1 MIRKTHILKHLVLG
15 GLITTQYA
23 FVLAD
28 VLADSFEWQGSG
40 TNNWS
45 DSGNW
50 MLADGTQAGNPPL
63 GGDSVV
69 IKNSG
74 TAVIG
79 DSETAY
85 ASDITIKEGG
95 LILNGGSKIETNVT
109 VGDGASGSLLVN
121 GGTIHGVHFNMGT
134 NLGDGHLVI
143 DNGGVVAT
151 TNPWWG
157 SSMNIGDTGN
167 GSVTINNGGQLIS
180 SWYINVG
187 NRGTG
192 KLVLNSGTVRP
203 GTNLS
208 VRIGA
213 EAGSHGEV
221 IINGGLLHGSV
232 GEDNFIIGRSGTG
245 YLEINNS
252 GTATATWI
260 FVGGEYRGGSAPTSS
275 GGDGTVVLNDNAV
288 LNSTAGI
295 VIGGQGSTAK
305 VTINDNATMQT
316 TSGKHIY
323 LGYGGPAT
331 ITLNGGL
338 IKSGGGAYIGSQA
351 GSHGNT
357 IINGGTL
364 FSTGALVIGASGT
377 GELTQNGGLITNTN
391 ATWIGNGAG
400 SHGTVRLLGGIFET
414 NQFGGNNGV
423 STVVLDG
430 GTLRALSDNSN
441 FIQKITSLT
450 AGGNGA
456 TIDSNGHAIGLNSA
470 ISGDAAAS
478 IRKTGEG
485 ALTINSVNDGFF
497 GTVSVEQGRMT
508 LSADNAFA
516 NAKSIELSGTVTLDA
531 TGAEQHLNHLS
542 GSEGVTLAGETTG
555 NIIVNNESGRD
566 TTFSGSIALQSDL
579 VKEGAGVF
587 TINGV
592 AGSTQKDVIVREGT
606 LAFTHDGPFSAAG
619 DYTTETGAGT
629 LVGSPD
635 TALIVGGTF
644 TQKAGSTLTAIIGA
658 SPDISARAAVLSG
671 TLNVLGFSSSGTVVT
686 ASTVGDTA
694 YTLIHTT
701 DGISGDFTDT
711 DIGGSSL
718 DYLLHHGY
726 ITADG
731 KDYNLGFQLA
741 WTEGGQSFGAGDY
754 TLAADTAFDVDIV
767 LADQAGNFDLGW
779 DGKSLVKNGEGILIL
794 SAQNTYTGAT
804 TINGGILA
812 ANTADAFA
820 SSEAVSIH
828 GGSLVLNDNDQTA
841 NRLNG
846 TGGSIQLGHATL
858 TAHNA
863 TASDNTTYAGNIEGA
878 GSLRKTGQGAL
889 TLSGETLY
897 TGDTLIDGGQLIL
910 DGSNGGAK
918 LTGNVIGQL
927 GAGLQLRNGAH
938 LTGWIDPVD
947 LTVDAASRWDMT
959 ASSQVAHLHHAG
971 VIAFASPGPY
981 ATLTVQDDYIGQNG
995 ILEMR
1000 ANLGAGEG
1008 DFLQIDGDSSGR
1020 TAIRVTNDN
1029 TVVPTIDSALAL
1041 VTTLGAQDAGVF
1053 ALDGGP
1059 LEIGILAFDLNRGDG
1074 SGLTPDQNTWYLSAS
1089 DRASHPGD
1097 AIIHTAALS
1106 GAEWHYE
1113 LDSLHKRMGDVRQ
1126 EINNHNNRPS
1136 GNFWVRA
1143 NSYKLDVD
1151 AAEKTYAMDQY
1162 ASTISTGVDKAFRS
1176 ENSAILLGG
1185 FAGYTNVRRNFD
1197 SYGNGDT
1204 DGTHFGLYGTW
1215 LHDKG
1220 WYADFVGKANRDRH
1234 GFDVRS
1240 SNDSITK
1247 AKYTSYSQGLSLEF
1261 GRQLKRADGWWME
1274 PSIQAAAMWR
1284 NTVSYDT
1291 TNTGGADPISVRL
1304 NRGSDWQIRNALRM
1318 GRQITGSRW
1327 QPYAK
1332 VAAVHIFERGG
1343 EVYVDD
1349 KHIERDIGCTR
1360 FEFGLGTSFKIDDRS
1375 QLYFDYEYA
1384 KARAYKRPWS
1394 VNLGYRR
1401 LW

>member
-1 MIRKTHILKHLVLG
+1 M
-15 GLITTQYA
+15 
-23 FVLAD
+23 
-28 VLADSFEWQGSG
+28 
-40 TNNWS
+40 
-45 DSGNW
+45 
-50 MLADGTQAGNPPL
+50 
-63 GGDSVV
+63 V

-79 DSETAY
+79 NSETAH
-85 ASDITIKEGG
+85 ASDITIKDGG

-109 VGDGASGSLLVN
+109 VGDGGSGSLLVN
-121 GGTIHGVHFNMGT
+121 GGTIHGIHFNMGT
-134 NLGDGHLVI
+134 NFGDGHLVI

-157 SSMNIGDTGN
+157 SSMNIGDTGD

-187 NRGTG
+187 NKGTG

-213 EAGSHGEV
+213 EAGSYGEV

-295 VIGGQGSTAK
+295 VIGGQGSKAK

-338 IKSGGGAYIGSQA
+338 IKSGGSIYIGTQA
-351 GSHGNT
+351 SSHGST

-364 FSTGALVIGASGT
+364 FSTGALVIGSSGT
-377 GELTQNGGLITNTN
+377 GELTLNGGLITNTN

-400 SHGTVRLLGGIFET
+400 SNGTVRLLGGIFET
-414 NQFGGNNGV
+414 NQFGGNNGA
-423 STVVLDG
+423 STAILDG
-430 GTLRALSDNSN
+430 GILRALSDNSN
-441 FIQKITSLT
+441 FIQKITNLT
-450 AGGNGA
+450 AGSNGA
-456 TIDSNGHAIGLNSA
+456 IIDSNGYTVGLNSA
-470 ISGDAAAS
+470 ISGDASSS

-485 ALTINSVNDGFF
+485 TLIVNSVNDGFL
-497 GTVSVEQGRMT
+497 GGVSVQQGYMT
-508 LSADNAFA
+508 LAADNAFA
-516 NAKSIELSGTVTLDA
+516 NAKSIELSGTATLNA
-531 TGAEQHLNHLS
+531 AGAEQHLNHLS
-542 GSEGVTLAGETTG
+542 GSEDSSLMGVTTG
-555 NIIVNNESGRD
+555 NVVVNNESGRD
-566 TTFSGSIALQSDL
+566 TTFSGFIALQSDL

-587 TINGV
+587 TINGA

-619 DYTTETGAGT
+619 DYTTETGANT

-635 TALIVGGTF
+635 TALIVGGTL

-658 SPDISARAAVLSG
+658 SPDISAGAAVLSG
-671 TLNVLGFSSSGTVVT
+671 TLNVLGFSSSGTIVT

-711 DIGGSSL
+711 NIGKSSL

-741 WTEGGQSFGAGDY
+741 WTDGAQDFGTGDY

-767 LADQAGNFDLGW
+767 LADQTGDFNSGW
-779 DGKSLVKNGEGILIL
+779 DGRNLVKNGEGALIL
-794 SAQNTYTGAT
+794 SAQNTYTGTT
-804 TINGGILA
+804 TINDGILA
-812 ANTADAFA
+812 TNTADAFA

-828 GGSLVLNDNDQTA
+828 GGSLVLNDNNQTA

-846 TGGSIQLGHATL
+846 TGGSIQLGNATL

-863 TASDNTTYAGNIEGA
+863 TASDNTAYAGNIEGA

-897 TGDTLIDGGQLIL
+897 TGDTLIEGGQLIL
-910 DGSNGGAK
+910 DGSQGGAK
-918 LTGNVIGQL
+918 LTGNVIGQA
-927 GAGLQLRNGAH
+927 GTGLQLRNGAH
-938 LTGWIDPVD
+938 LIGWIDPTD
-947 LTVDAASRWDMT
+947 LIVDAASRWDMT
-959 ASSQVAHLHHAG
+959 ADSQVAHLHHAG
-971 VIAFASPGPY
+971 AIAFASPAPY
-981 ATLTVQDDYIGQNG
+981 ATLTVQGDYTGQNG
-995 ILEMR
+995 VLEMR
-1000 ANLGAGEG
+1000 TNLGAGQG
-1008 DFLQIDGDSSGR
+1008 DFLQIDGDSSGH
-1020 TAIRVTNDN
+1020 TAIRINNDN
-1029 TVVPTIDSALAL
+1029 TVEPTIDSALAL
-1041 VTTLGAQDAGVF
+1041 VTTLGGHDAGVF

-1059 LEIGILAFDLNRGDG
+1059 LEIGILAFDLDRGNG
-1074 SGLTPDQNTWYLSAS
+1074 SALTPDQNTWYLSALN
-1089 DRASHPGD
+1089 RVSHPGD

-1106 GAEWHYE
+1106 GAEWYYE

-1126 EINNHNNRPS
+1126 EINNYNDRLS

-1151 AAEKTYAMDQY
+1151 ATEKTYAMDQY
-1162 ASTISTGVDKAFRS
+1162 VSTISTGVDKALRN
-1176 ENSAILLGG
+1176 EYGIILLGG
-1185 FAGYTNVRRNFD
+1185 FVGYTNVDRDFD
-1197 SYGNGDT
+1197 NYGNGDT
-1204 DGTHFGLYGTW
+1204 DGVHFGLYGTW

-1234 GFDVRS
+1234 GFDVRPG
-1240 SNDSITK
+1240 NDSVTK

-1274 PSIQAAAMWR
+1274 PSVQAAIMWH
-1284 NTVSYDT
+1284 NTANYDA
-1291 TNTGGADPISVRL
+1291 TNNGGADPINVRL
-1304 NRGSDWQIRNALRM
+1304 NRGSAWQIRNALRM

-1327 QPYAK
+1327 HPYAK
-1332 VAAVHIFERGG
+1332 VAAVHTSGHGG
-1343 EVYVDD
+1343 KVYVDD
-1349 KHIERDIGCTR
+1349 HRLDRDVGGTR

-1375 QLYFDYEYA
+1375 QMYVDYEYA
-1384 KARAYKRPWS
+1384 KASSYKRPWS
-1394 VNLGYRR
+1394 INLGYRR